1 MWAWGPRCRQV
12 SRCPGVPAPPLLRGD
27 KGPPPGTGH
36 GDGREGLEGGESGR
50 VGLRAGGLGV
60 WRSCDLV
67 SLVLPGTLPK
77 PTLWAELGP
86 VVTRGSPV
94 TIWCQG
100 TLGDQKFHLVKEG
113 RQTPWDRL
121 SPLEAGDKAKFS
133 IPYMTQDYAGRY
145 RCYYISPTGR
155 SEPSDTLEL
164 VVTGERTLRGP
175 SLRLCPQAGVCSQGG
190 SLSQPSPGGAQGP

>member
-1 MWAWGPRCRQV
+1 M

-77 PTLWAELGP
+77 PTLWAEPGP
-86 VVTRGSPV
+86 LVTWGSPV

-100 TLGDQKFHLVKEG
+100 ALWAQEFHLVKEG
-113 RQTPWDRL
+113 IPTPWDRQT
-121 SPLEAGDKAKFS
+121 PREAGDKAKFS
-133 IPYMTQDYAGRY
+133 IQYMTQVYAGRY

-155 SEPSDTLEL
+155 SEPSDALEL

-190 SLSQPSPGGAQGP
+190 SLSQPSPGGAEGL

>member
-1 MWAWGPRCRQV
+1 M
-12 SRCPGVPAPPLLRGD
+12 SHCPGVPAPPLLRGD

-36 GDGREGLEGGESGR
+36 GDGREGLEGGQPGR

-60 WRSCDLV
+60 GRSCDLV

-77 PTLWAELGP
+77 PTLWAEPGP
-86 VVTRGSPV
+86 LVTWGSPV

-100 TLGDQKFHLVKEG
+100 TLGAQKFHLVKEG

-155 SEPSDTLEL
+155 SEPSDALEL

-175 SLRLCPQAGVCSQGG
+175 SLRCCPQEG
-190 SLSQPSPGGAQGP
+190 SLLSGWVPLTAQPWGSSGAMSPM